1 MIRLLRIQLAMSK
14 EVGHR
19 LRASCGKTDDGP
31 GICLIISGTDSCF
44 YLFFRSS
51 DTQGPRKVAF
61 ASLATH
67 WVAQSCLGF
76 LVPLS
81 DAGTQALYILYV

>member
-1 MIRLLRIQLAMSK
+1 MIRLLLTQLATSK
-14 EVGHR
+14 GIGHR
-19 LRASCGKTDDGP
+19 LLASYGKTDDDP
-31 GICLIISGTDSCF
+31 GICLTVIGAQTPAFTFS
-44 YLFFRSS
+44 FRSS

-67 WVAQSCLGF
+67 WVAQSYFGF

-81 DAGTQALYILYV
+81 DVGT